1 MSFMG
6 ESLTP
11 NVQVLSV
18 DYSSDNH
25 SSIYLLR
32 LEHIYEK
39 QEDQLLSTSASVTL
53 QVPTRENR
61 ATLVLLLFF
70 AFFLRVRL

>member
-1 MSFMG
+1 M

-25 SSIYLLR
+25 SSVYLLR

-39 QEDQLLSTSASVTL
+39 QENLLLSTPATVSLKVPEVKIVPPLSVDY
-53 QVPTRENR
+53 
-61 ATLVLLLFF
+61 FC
-70 AFFLRVRL
+70 RVV